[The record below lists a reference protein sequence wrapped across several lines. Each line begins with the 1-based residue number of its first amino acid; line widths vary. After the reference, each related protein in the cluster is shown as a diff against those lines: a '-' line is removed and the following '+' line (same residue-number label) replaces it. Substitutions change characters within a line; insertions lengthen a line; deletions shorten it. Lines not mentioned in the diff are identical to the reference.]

1 MLKLHPFKNLCK
13 FQHNFEFLS
22 PQVSRKSSECIIFS
36 LDPKSPRIIQSIPP
50 WSSVCALC
58 KDHKLAQSVNWCQ
71 AWHSQTM
78 LGRALPG
85 LWVSWGRRNIVNLQG
100 FASWRRSKPIH
111 KRCSQMSHCFFC
123 SDNSHCWFLMTV
135 CNKATLLVGFARF

>member
-1 MLKLHPFKNLCK
+1 
-13 FQHNFEFLS
+13 
-22 PQVSRKSSECIIFS
+22 
-36 LDPKSPRIIQSIPP
+36 
-50 WSSVCALC
+50 
-58 KDHKLAQSVNWCQ
+58 
-71 AWHSQTM
+71 
-78 LGRALPG
+78 
-85 LWVSWGRRNIVNLQG
+85 VNLQG